1 MTSNCCKFKAGK
13 FRRCSIF
20 AIALL
25 SITAGSLMTARLAHE
40 EHVKAD
46 SNRVFELRI
55 YHAVPGKLPELESR
69 FRDIYSK
76 ALAKHHLRVV
86 AYWVPEGAG
95 DWDNTF
101 VYLVAHSSR
110 EEAKKNWDAM
120 LADPEVQEA
129 IKAEETNKLVEKI
142 DRIYMRPAD
151 FSPMK

>member
-1 MTSNCCKFKAGK
+1 MTLNHWK
-13 FRRCSIF
+13 FR

-25 SITAGSLMTARLAHE
+25 SVTAGALMIARFAHMD
-40 EHVKAD
+40 HVRAD
-46 SNRVFELRI
+46 SDRVFELRI
-55 YHAVPGKLPELESR
+55 YHAVPGKVPELEAR

-76 ALAKHHLRVV
+76 ALARHHLQVV
-86 AYWVPEGAG
+86 GYWEPEGAAG
-95 DWDNTF
+95 WDNTF